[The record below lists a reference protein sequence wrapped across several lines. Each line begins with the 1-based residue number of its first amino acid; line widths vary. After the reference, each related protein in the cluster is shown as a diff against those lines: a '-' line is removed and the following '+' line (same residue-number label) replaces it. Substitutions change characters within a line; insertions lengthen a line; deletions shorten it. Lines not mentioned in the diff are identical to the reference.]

1 MLKFNSQMIDGTA
14 VWDAV
19 SSAYCAINCALS
31 IVLSRKC
38 CAINFTLWILGHWFA
53 TFFNHKLIIEII
65 DSFHHPSAH
74 PSNLMARNIHHSAQH
89 FVNFMIRDASRF
101 TFIEK
106 ISFPG
111 GWRGHPGLGRGQGG
125 DLRDEQALEQQA
137 PPRGRG
143 GRLPR
148 HSRRPRPRIPRPLPH
163 PLAARLPE
171 GRRHLPQEG
180 GRLRHL

>member
-1 MLKFNSQMIDGTA
+1 MEHALRAGYRHIDAAHCYGNEKVILEERTMLKFNSQMIDGTA

-74 PSNLMARNIHHSAQH
+74 PSNLMARNIHHSAQLCQL
-89 FVNFMIRDASRF
+89 
-101 TFIEK
+101 K
-106 ISFPG
+106 
-111 GWRGHPGLGRGQGG
+111 
-125 DLRDEQALEQQA
+125 
-137 PPRGRG
+137 
-143 GRLPR
+143 
-148 HSRRPRPRIPRPLPH
+148 
-163 PLAARLPE
+163 
-171 GRRHLPQEG
+171 
-180 GRLRHL
+180 